1 MERLTE
7 SKTAQTAGILA
18 VGSLAAAAWL
28 ALEAHGRGVSPG
40 FQPLLFAALGPS
52 LGFAV
57 WWMGRPKDVPRGPA
71 GHAPDAS
78 SRAALEQAMSDV
90 REEIARHLAASE
102 AHVAS
107 QRAALDELVATAPE
121 QDAADDLW
129 ARAEA
134 LMVGRSPETPP
145 PAVAAA
151 GSETSIVEGLR
162 DTIGSM
168 EDLAGSIREAA
179 DGIDALSLIA
189 EETSSAVH
197 EMDAM
202 FEQVKT
208 NAADTLELTERVSAG
223 AGRATRLLRAAEDEL
238 QRARSGG
245 NQARAVVSGLG
256 RRLAALQGPL
266 ESLVAL
272 ADRAEL
278 AALNASI
285 LAARAGDDGGDL
297 AALAA
302 GLSALSAQTAHG
314 VAQLT
319 ERLEALQDEARL
331 GLPPVGR
338 EASAQG
344 GVSAE
349 ALAGLGAELGVL
361 LDVSVGVGDR
371 VRATLRATEE
381 QADGSAAITDAVG
394 RIAEAAQQLAGVTE
408 EQARGASL
416 VLASA
421 ERVRAG
427 AQTWAEEAASVAAS
441 SAPAEDLPGPSLD
454 ALLRDARE
462 AHRRERSV
470 RTDARQRLEAALEAQ
485 RRDLE
490 VLRRAVE
497 RLGPPKA

>member
-1 MERLTE
+1 VERLTE

-28 ALEAHGRGVSPG
+28 ALEAHGRGGLPG

-57 WWMGRPKDVPRGPA
+57 WWMGRPKDVVRGPA
-71 GHAPDAS
+71 EHASDAS
-78 SRAALEQAMSDV
+78 TRAALEQAMSGV

-107 QRAALDELVATAPE
+107 QRAALDELVAAAPG

-134 LMVGRSPETPP
+134 LMIGRSPETPP

-245 NQARAVVSGLG
+245 NQARAVVRVSGVASPRCRVPSSRSSRSPTARSSRRSTHRSSQPAPTTTGVISPRSPQGSRRSRSRPRTVSPSSPSASRRCRTRPGSGFRRSAG
-256 RRLAALQGPL
+256 RR
-266 ESLVAL
+266 
-272 ADRAEL
+272 R
-278 AALNASI
+278 
-285 LAARAGDDGGDL
+285 R
-297 AALAA
+297 
-302 GLSALSAQTAHG
+302 
-314 VAQLT
+314 
-319 ERLEALQDEARL
+319 R
-331 GLPPVGR
+331 
-338 EASAQG
+338 
-344 GVSAE
+344 
-349 ALAGLGAELGVL
+349 
-361 LDVSVGVGDR
+361 
-371 VRATLRATEE
+371 
-381 QADGSAAITDAVG
+381 
-394 RIAEAAQQLAGVTE
+394 
-408 EQARGASL
+408 
-416 VLASA
+416 
-421 ERVRAG
+421 
-427 AQTWAEEAASVAAS
+427 
-441 SAPAEDLPGPSLD
+441 PG
-454 ALLRDARE
+454 
-462 AHRRERSV
+462 ERS
-470 RTDARQRLEAALEAQ
+470 RQ
-485 RRDLE
+485 
-490 VLRRAVE
+490 
-497 RLGPPKA
+497 G